1 MKTAKTRFAILL
13 FGCFGS
19 IAADAAPSERADR
32 LIMHALQLDAD
43 RGRGEGIYRANCMSC
58 HGNDG
63 FGDASRNIPALAA
76 QRRAYVVKQLVDFV
90 EGERIAKQMH
100 RVLSRKAVKDP
111 QVWADVALYVNG
123 LPAPTQTE
131 VGDGQ
136 FLEIGEASYEQ
147 FCSSCHESD
156 GRGDDDGFVP
166 SLRNQHYSYLLKEM
180 RHLAAGHRFNV
191 EDDLRRFLGS
201 LQMDEMRG
209 LADYLSRMRG
219 AVQDRTRLNDD
230 GTVSD

>member
-1 MKTAKTRFAILL
+1 MQTTTTRLTIALCGIFA
-13 FGCFGS
+13 S
-19 IAADAAPSERADR
+19 IASAAASERTEQ
-32 LIMHALQLDAD
+32 LTMQALQLDAD
-43 RGRGEGIYRANCMSC
+43 RARGEALYRANCAGC
-58 HGNDG
+58 HGNEG
-63 FGDASRNIPALAA
+63 LGDPSQNIPALAA
-76 QRRAYVVKQLVDFV
+76 QRRAYVIKQLADFV
-90 EGERIAKQMH
+90 ERDRIATRMH
-100 RVLSRKAVKDP
+100 KVVSRKAVKDP

-123 LPAPTQTE
+123 LPAPEHTQ
-131 VGDGQ
+131 VGDGK

-156 GRGDDDGFVP
+156 GRGDDEGFVP

-180 RHLAAGHRFNV
+180 RNLAAGHRFNV

-201 LQMDEMRG
+201 LQMDEMQG

-219 AVQDRTRLNDD
+219 PVQDRTRLNND

>member
-1 MKTAKTRFAILL
+1 MKTPKTQFALLL
-13 FGCFGS
+13 FGCLGS
-19 IAADAAPSERADR
+19 IAADAALSERAER
-32 LIMHALQLDAD
+32 LIAQAMQLDAD
-43 RGRGEGIYRANCMSC
+43 RSRGEAIYRANCVGC
-58 HGNDG
+58 HGVDG
-63 FGDASRNIPALAA
+63 FGDASRNIPAVAA
-76 QRRAYVVKQLVDFV
+76 QRRAYVIKQLVDFV
-90 EGERIAKQMH
+90 ERERIATQMH
-100 RVLSRKAVKDP
+100 RVVSRKALRDP
-111 QVWADVALYVNG
+111 QAWADVALYVNG

-131 VGDGQ
+131 IGDGQ

-156 GRGDDDGFVP
+156 GRGDDEGFVP
-166 SLRNQHYSYLLKEM
+166 SLRNQHYTYLLKET
-180 RHLAAGHRFNV
+180 RNLAAGHRFNI

-219 AVQDRTRLNDD
+219 AVQDRTRLHDD